1 MKILITYFSASGRT
15 KNAALLIKEATD
27 GVVEEIIPK
36 EKYTKE
42 DLNWNNKTSRSSIAM
57 QDITNR
63 PEIENSIDISNYD
76 VIFLGYPIW
85 WYTAPRI
92 INTFL
97 EKYDFKDKIIIPFC
111 TSGGSEINGSIND
124 LKNTYKDY
132 NFKRG
137 IRITEYDD
145 VNKIKD
151 IIKEVIK

>member
-15 KNAALLIKEATD
+15 KNAAWLIKEATD

-42 DLNWNNKTSRSSIAM
+42 DLNWNNKTSRSSIEM

-97 EKYDFKDKIIIPFC
+97 EKYDKDKIIIPFC
-111 TSGGSEINGSIND
+111 TSGGSEITGSIND

-151 IIKEVIK
+151 IIKGVIN